1 MVSSIPSVLSR
12 CFRVFIV
19 NWTLLCGKGQ
29 ENAVLHDFWKMSSI
43 ALEMSACSWHLE
55 KKSQGYL
62 PHIGTDKQWNAHLPE
77 PVAVWLSLQ
86 GKPGPQS
93 GARKPASA
101 DLFVIVCLF
110 VIAVCLR
117 VVLGCYRTESNGDV
131 GCHGDVSA
139 SFPLSEP
146 QRQMLWHD
154 ID

>member
-1 MVSSIPSVLSR
+1 MVSFIPSVLSR

-62 PHIGTDKQWNAHLPE
+62 PHIGTDKRWIAHLPSR
-77 PVAVWLSLQ
+77 WLCGSLCRANQSRGQ
-86 GKPGPQS
+86 GLENLRQ
-93 GARKPASA
+93 
-101 DLFVIVCLF
+101 LICLF

-117 VVLGCYRTESNGDV
+117 VVLGCYRTESNCDV
-131 GCHGDVSA
+131 GCLGDVSA